1 MDILEELRRVIRLEA
16 RALTHLEES
25 LSTRF
30 EEAVRMLKACEGIG
44 ILKGLFHWT
53 EKYRMSRAVSIT
65 PSSRFRECIPPR
77 SGEPVTG
84 PFPACPHRVSA
95 SGSWAEFPPPCT
107 LPPFPNISKTHNP
120 TPKQAIDF
128 SGGLAYAFWE
138 LKLKSY

>member
-53 EKYRMSRAVSIT
+53 EKYQRNSGGSIT
-65 PSSRFRECIPPR
+65 PIRECLPQL
-77 SGEPVTG
+77 SGELL
-84 PFPACPHRVSA
+84 
-95 SGSWAEFPPPCT
+95 AEARPGLPPPC
-107 LPPFPNISKTHNP
+107 LRSWLM
-120 TPKQAIDF
+120 
-128 SGGLAYAFWE
+128 G
-138 LKLKSY
+138 

>member
-53 EKYRMSRAVSIT
+53 EKYRMSRAVSIA
-65 PSSRFRECIPPR
+65 PIRKCIPPR
-77 SGEPVTG
+77 SGEPVTEARPG
-84 PFPACPHRVSA
+84 L
-95 SGSWAEFPPPCT
+95 PPPR
-107 LPPFPNISKTHNP
+107 LRSWRM
-120 TPKQAIDF
+120 A
-128 SGGLAYAFWE
+128 
-138 LKLKSY
+138 